1 MNKDRLGSSLNRILL
16 ILFPLFFIFLSIMIG
31 SYKMD
36 PIVVLKIIIGKF
48 TGNTYGIDPLTI
60 NVLWTA
66 RLPRIFSAAMVG
78 AALSVSGA
86 VFQSLFKNPLASPYT
101 LGVSNGA
108 GFGAALG
115 IVLSAGVVGIQLSSI
130 GFGLLTVG
138 ITFILAARSKKST
151 VTLVLAGMLVGSLFA
166 SLVSLL
172 KFVADPFDKLP
183 QIVFWLM
190 GSLNGSS
197 FEKLIRI
204 LPLYLVSMLLIYLFK
219 WKINILSMGDQEARS
234 FGVNVQRDRKI
245 IIIASSV
252 LTALVVSIS
261 GIIGWVGIVIPHFA
275 RMLVGPDFRKIF
287 PVSISLGIAYL
298 VVIDDICRAVST
310 TEIPI
315 GVITGILGAPL
326 FIYFIYKRKV
336 NW

>member
-60 NVLWTA
+60 NVLWMA

-204 LPLYLVSMLLIYLFK
+204 LPLYLVSMLVIYLFK

>member
-48 TGNTYGIDPLTI
+48 TGNTYGIDPLSI

-204 LPLYLVSMLLIYLFK
+204 LPLYLVSMLVIYLFK

>member
-204 LPLYLVSMLLIYLFK
+204 LPLYLVSMLVIYLFK

>member
-1 MNKDRLGSSLNRILL
+1 MYKERLKSKSKSVFLILL
-16 ILFPLFFIFLSIMIG
+16 PFIFIFISIMIG
-31 SYKMD
+31 SYKID
-36 PIVVLKIIIGKF
+36 PIVVLKVIVGKF
-48 TGNTYGIDPLTI
+48 TGNTYGVDPLTI
-60 NVLWTA
+60 NVLWTT
-66 RLPRIFSAAMVG
+66 RLPRILSAAAVG
-78 AALSVSGA
+78 AALSISGA

-101 LGVSNGA
+101 LGVSNGS

-115 IVLSAGVVGIQLSSI
+115 IVMSAGVVGIQAFSI
-130 GFGLLTVG
+130 AFGLLTVG
-138 ITFILAARSKKST
+138 ITFLLAARSKKST
-151 VTLVLAGMLVGSLFA
+151 VTLVLAGMLVGSLFS

-172 KFVADPFDKLP
+172 KFVADPYDKLP

-190 GSLNGSS
+190 GSLNGAS
-197 FEKLIRI
+197 FEKLMRI
-204 LPLYLVSMLLIYLFK
+204 LPLYFISIAIIFLFR
-219 WKINILSMGDQEARS
+219 WKINVLSMGDQEAKS
-234 FGVNVQRDRKI
+234 YGVNVQRDRKI

-287 PVSISLGIAYL
+287 PVCISLGISYL
-298 VVIDDICRAVST
+298 VVIDDICRAIST

-315 GVITGILGAPL
+315 GVVTGILGAPL

>member
-1 MNKDRLGSSLNRILL
+1 MNKDILGSSLNRILL

-204 LPLYLVSMLLIYLFK
+204 LPLYLVSMLVIYLFK
-219 WKINILSMGDQEARS
+219 WNINILSMGDQEARS